1 MRKNDAGVM
10 IRPRGERVSVT
21 DGEGIVI
28 VGAGHA
34 GGSAAAFL
42 RQYGFAGPITLM
54 GEEPIPPYQ
63 RPPLSKAW
71 LKGEADGESLQL
83 RPTSFY
89 GENDIALKL
98 STRAARID
106 RDSKTVLLADGDTL
120 PYDKLILAT
129 GRRARRISLPGID
142 LDGVLELRTAADA
155 DRLKAALSAPGPDER
170 AKRLAVIGGGY
181 IGLEAA
187 ASARALGAEAV
198 VIEKE
203 SRVLARVAC
212 EALSTFFQDYHRQKG
227 VVFELGAGV
236 AAIEGQEGRAI
247 GVRLSDGRLIAAD
260 AVLIGVGAVANDE
273 LARDSGLECENGVL
287 VDLSARTSD
296 PAVYAIGDCSRRPLP
311 HYERIGHLE
320 SVPNALEQAKQAA
333 ADITGRP
340 PPPHEVPWFWSDQYD
355 LKLQIAGLPHDA
367 ARILIRG
374 DPAATVGA
382 ARFAVFHLTAD
393 NKVQAVEAVNAAP
406 EFMAGRQL
414 ISSRKPVAPDKLR
427 DMSVSMKEVAA

>member
-1 MRKNDAGVM
+1 MF
-10 IRPRGERVSVT
+10 IRRRRWVS
-21 DGEGIVI
+21 DPNQHIVI

-42 RQYGFAGPITLM
+42 RQYGFAGSITLI
-54 GEEPIPPYQ
+54 GEEPIAPYQ

-71 LKGEADGESLQL
+71 LKGEADGESLLL
-83 RPTSFY
+83 RPLSFY
-89 GENDIALKL
+89 AENDIELRL
-98 STRAARID
+98 DVRVERLDRAA
-106 RDSKTVLLADGDTL
+106 KTVVLRGGETV
-120 PYDKLILAT
+120 PYDTLILAT
-129 GRRARRISLPGID
+129 GRRARRIPLPGIE
-142 LDGVLELRTAADA
+142 LAGVLELRTAADA
-155 DRLKAALSAPGPDER
+155 DRLKAALSAPGPGEN
-170 AKRLAVIGGGY
+170 AKWLAVIGGGY

-203 SRVLARVAC
+203 ARVLARVAC

-236 AAIEGQEGRAI
+236 EAIEGQDGRAV

-260 AVLIGVGAVANDE
+260 AVLVGVGAVANDE
-273 LARDSGLECENGVL
+273 LAKEAGLECDNGVL
-287 VDLSARTSD
+287 VDLAAKTAD
-296 PAVYAIGDCSRRPLP
+296 PAIYAIGDCSRRPLP

-333 ADITGRP
+333 ADITGRA

-367 ARILIRG
+367 TQIVIRG
-374 DPAATVGA
+374 EPAPTPGA
-382 ARFAVFHLTAD
+382 AHFAVFHLTAD
-393 NKVQAVEAVNAAP
+393 HRLQAVEAVNAAP
-406 EFMAGRQL
+406 EFMAGKQL
-414 ISSRKPVAPDKLR
+414 IASRKPVAPDKLR
-427 DMSVSMKEVAA
+427 DMSISMKEVAA